1 MSGPIRVL
9 IADDQSLVRAGFR
22 MLIDSEPDMEVVGE
36 AADGAAAAE
45 LARGTR
51 PDVVLMD
58 IQMPG
63 TDGLEGIRRI
73 VADAGLEAVRILILT
88 TFDDDAYAIEGINA
102 GAAGFLLKTTDPAQ
116 LLHGIRVVAGGEE
129 LLAPGL
135 ARRLIARFA
144 LPSGAAGDTVFD
156 RLTAREREVV
166 ELVAQGLD
174 NEEISQRLHISMAT
188 TKTHVSRAL
197 GKLDARDRAQLVSL
211 AYRHGLVRPPG
222 TR

>member
-1 MSGPIRVL
+1 MSRPIRVL

-36 AADGAAAAE
+36 ASDGAAAAE
-45 LARGTR
+45 LARDTR

-63 TDGLEGIRRI
+63 VDGLEGIRRI
-73 VADAGLEAVRILILT
+73 VAEADLETVRILILT

-129 LLAPGL
+129 LLASGL

-144 LPSGAAGDTVFD
+144 LPSGAAGDAVFD

-174 NEEISQRLHISMAT
+174 NEEISRRLHISMAT

-197 GKLDARDRAQLVSL
+197 AKLDARDRAQLVSL
-211 AYRHGLVRPPG
+211 AYRHGLVRPP
-222 TR
+222 RAN